1 MKLTTQEITRV
12 AFFSALL
19 CLTSFFVRFGG
30 EAIVP
35 FSLLPLMVLLTGAV
49 LGSRLGALSVTI
61 YVLLGLVG
69 LPVFAQPP
77 YGGLTYLLQPS
88 FGFLPGFVLEAYVV
102 GKLVERAPQPSLAR
116 IFGAMLLGII
126 AMYAVGVPYLY
137 GMVRF
142 YLGSPLTLGK
152 ALEIGLLPFLAF
164 DLVKGALAALVAR
177 AVLRR
182 LRA

>member
-30 EAIVP
+30 EAVP

-88 FGFLPGFVLEAYVV
+88 FGLIKSMRG
-102 GKLVERAPQPSLAR
+102 SLA
-116 IFGAMLLGII
+116 
-126 AMYAVGVPYLY
+126 
-137 GMVRF
+137 VR
-142 YLGSPLTLGK
+142 
-152 ALEIGLLPFLAF
+152 
-164 DLVKGALAALVAR
+164 
-177 AVLRR
+177 
-182 LRA
+182 